1 MTLNNRYSHGWRDNR
16 KSREQERP
24 GKAQFRIGRGVLFRL
39 GAILGGV
46 SLLFFAGTWI
56 YGMIGPEEDG
66 MLEKVASDPAAIE
79 AEIHKP
85 SPLSPKNLDWSSVKL
100 SDRFSLHN
108 DGGSMTV
115 ESTLDPDLQQY
126 IHDLL
131 QKSGT
136 EKAAVVALRP
146 DDGRILAMVSYD
158 KKGRHDRLCLKAD
171 FPAASL
177 FKIVSAAGAL
187 EESGF
192 TPQKPVY
199 YNGRKYTL
207 YKRQLKQTHNK
218 YTRKMPFKKAFGL
231 SVNPVFGKLG
241 IYTLGRK
248 TITEC
253 AEKFCFNQTI
263 PFDLPLQK
271 SVVHVPERDFG
282 LAEIASGFNK
292 ITRISPLHAA
302 LLAATVANDGVMMK
316 PWLIK
321 RIYGEGGELLF
332 ENRPEQLTTAIERKT
347 ANELSI
353 MMQETVKSG
362 TCRRTF
368 WRLRRKKCFRD
379 VKIGAKTG
387 TINDRNDE
395 FKYDWLTAFVLP
407 PDSNKSLCIAVMGV
421 HGKVLGIR
429 ANRLGRYIIDH
440 YLSS

>member
-1 MTLNNRYSHGWRDNR
+1 MTLNNRYSHGWRESR
-16 KSREQERP
+16 KSRERTRP
-24 GKAQFRIGRGVLFRL
+24 GKALFRMGRGVVFWL

-46 SLLFFAGTWI
+46 SLLFVAGTWI

-66 MLEKVASDPAAIE
+66 MPPKMASDPTAMDVDNHE
-79 AEIHKP
+79 P
-85 SPLSPKNLDWSSVKL
+85 SPLTLKKLDWSSVNL
-100 SDRFSLHN
+100 SDRFSFRQ
-108 DGGSMTV
+108 DGISITV
-115 ESTLDPDLQQY
+115 ESTLDPELQQY
-126 IHDLL
+126 IIDLL
-131 QKSGT
+131 KRSGT

-158 KKGRHDRLCLKAD
+158 KRGHHERLCLKAD

-177 FKIVSAAGAL
+177 FKIVSAAAAL

-207 YKRQLKQTHNK
+207 YKRQLKQTHNR
-218 YTRKMPFKKAFGL
+218 YTQKMPFKKAFGL
-231 SVNPVFGKLG
+231 SINPVFGKLG
-241 IYTLGRK
+241 IYTLGRE
-248 TITEC
+248 TMTAC
-253 AEKFCFNQTI
+253 AEKFCFNQSI
-263 PFDLPLQK
+263 PFDLPVQK
-271 SVVHVPERDFG
+271 SVVHVPEQDFG

-316 PWLIK
+316 PWVIK

-332 ENRPEQLTTAIERKT
+332 ENRPRQLTTAIDRNT
-347 ANELSI
+347 ANDLRI

-362 TCRRTF
+362 TCRRSF
-368 WRLRRKKCFRD
+368 WRLRKKKCFRN
-379 VKIGAKTG
+379 VEMGAKTG

-407 PDSNKSLCIAVMGV
+407 PDGKKSLCIAVMGV

-440 YLSS
+440 YISS